1 MVLTPTSTASDSTA
15 RLVRDPICTLAKN
28 IELRCGQGSK
38 IRVGYV
44 SNLSGETYSLFIT
57 QRRCLSFLSRQGGT
71 YEGEWLNRA
80 PHGQGRME
88 YSDGTVYVG
97 GWQDFKFHGY
107 GKLVQRGVVF
117 EGEWSEGRMHGSG
130 SAGASREI
138 DDARVDVAGEQEVA
152 LGK

>member
-1 MVLTPTSTASDSTA
+1 MMTPTSTASGPTA
-15 RLVRDPICTLAKN
+15 RLVRDPICSLAKKK
-28 IELRCGQGSK
+28 EFRCGQEPTIWG
-38 IRVGYV
+38 GYI
-44 SNLSGETYSLFIT
+44 SNLSGETHSSFVT
-57 QRRCLSFLSRQGGT
+57 QCQRLPFLSRQGGT

-97 GWQDFKFHGY
+97 GWQNFKFHGY

-130 SAGASREI
+130 SAGAIPEI
-138 DDARVDVAGEQEVA
+138 DDARVDVVGEQELAV
-152 LGK
+152 GK